1 MTVKELK
8 KKLIGKIN
16 QTEDNDLLEEMYRL
30 IDITEKDNSIY
41 ELSNEQLDAVA
52 EGQLQFKS
60 GQFLTADKA
69 DKDIEEW
76 LYIAKNQKQLNCAT
90 KKNIPCLQMR
100 LMCLIIFI
108 HHSNK

>member
-1 MTVKELK
+1 MTVNELK

-76 LYIAKNQKQLNCAT
+76 LDK
-90 KKNIPCLQMR
+90 
-100 LMCLIIFI
+100 
-108 HHSNK
+108 